1 VIEDK
6 WMERRDFFKK
16 ALTVAGT
23 AAVGST
29 AVEAAETVHPVDN
42 RKVSDIAFPQ
52 KRPLITYS
60 DRPPLLESPRDVF
73 TSALTPND
81 LFFVRWHMP
90 LIPTYINPRKFA
102 ININGL
108 VDQEI
113 KVSLKELKTQ
123 FEQVELTAVLQCGGN
138 NRTAFKPTA
147 SGIQWGVG
155 AMGCAKWKGVRLR
168 DVLKKAGLKKE
179 AAWIGFNGKDKA
191 VYNET
196 ANFVRELK
204 LEHLNDNIILAYEM
218 NGEELPYL
226 NGYPVRLI
234 LPGFYSDSWIK
245 MLSNITVTKERQ
257 KLHFMDHAYRIPDN
271 ECECETPDQLAQTT
285 KPIEEMNV
293 NSIIGYPV
301 TGTKVKNASD
311 LIVRGVAF
319 DGGHGIKK
327 VQISID
333 GGIMWEN
340 ADLDDGSAGKYAYRG
355 FKYTFKPKNSGKLTI
370 MCKASNKKGE
380 EQPFAKDIKWNR
392 GGYKYNGIDEVTVEA
407 V

>member
-1 VIEDK
+1 
-6 WMERRDFFKK
+6 MQRRDFFKK
-16 ALTVAGT
+16 AITVAGT
-23 AAVGST
+23 AAVGSIT
-29 AVEAAETVHPVDN
+29 LEAGETVHPVDN

-90 LIPTYINPRKFA
+90 MIPTYINPKKFT

-108 VDQEI
+108 VEKEI
-113 KVSLKELKTQ
+113 RVSIKELKTE

-147 SGIQWGVG
+147 GGIQWGVG
-155 AMGCAKWKGVRLR
+155 AMGCAKWKGVRLK

-179 AAWIGFNGKDKA
+179 AAWIGFNGEEKA
-191 VYNET
+191 VYDET
-196 ANFVRELK
+196 DNFVRELN
-204 LEHLNDNIILAYEM
+204 LEELHDDIILAYEM
-218 NGEELPYL
+218 NGEDLPYL

-234 LPGFYSDSWIK
+234 LPGYYSDSWIK
-245 MLSNITVTKERQ
+245 MISNITATKERQ
-257 KLHFMDHAYRIPDN
+257 KLHFMDHAYRIADN
-271 ECECETPDQLAQTT
+271 ECECETPENLVQKT

-293 NSIIGYPV
+293 NSLIGYPI
-301 TGTKVKNASD
+301 TDTKVKQDAE

-319 DGGHGIKK
+319 DGGHGIKE

-333 GGIMWEN
+333 GGNLWED
-340 ADLDDGSAGKYAYRG
+340 AALDDGKQGKYAYRS
-355 FKYTFKPKNSGKLTI
+355 FTYAFKPKERAKLTI
-370 MCKASNKKGE
+370 MCKATNTKGE

-392 GGYKYNGIDEVTVEA
+392 GGYKYNGIDAVTIEVL
-407 V
+407 

>member
-1 VIEDK
+1 
-6 WMERRDFFKK
+6 MQRRDFFKK

-29 AVEAAETVHPVDN
+29 TVEATETVHPVDN
-42 RKVSDIAFPQ
+42 QKVSDIAFPQ

-60 DRPPLLESPRDVF
+60 DRPPLLETPREVF

-90 LIPTYINPRKFA
+90 IIPTYINPRKFS
-102 ININGL
+102 IHINGL
-108 VDQEI
+108 VKDEI
-113 KVSLKELKTQ
+113 KVSLEELKTA
-123 FEQVELTAVLQCGGN
+123 FKQVELTAVLQCGGN
-138 NRTAFKPTA
+138 SRTAFKPTP
-147 SGIQWGVG
+147 SGIQWGIG
-155 AMGCAKWKGVRLR
+155 AMGCARWKGVRLK
-168 DVLKKAGLKKE
+168 DVLNKAGLKKE
-179 AAWIGFNGKDKA
+179 AAWIGFNGEDKA

-218 NGEELPYL
+218 NGEDLPYL
-226 NGYPVRLI
+226 NGYPLRLI
-234 LPGFYSDSWIK
+234 IPGTYSDSWIK
-245 MLSNITVTKERQ
+245 MISNITVTKERQ

-285 KPIEEMNV
+285 KPIEEMNI

-301 TGTKVKNASD
+301 TGTKVKSSAE

-319 DGGHGIKK
+319 DGGHGIKH

-333 GGIMWEN
+333 DGQTWEE
-340 ADLDDGSAGKYAYRG
+340 ASLDDGKEGKYAYRA
-355 FKYTFKPKNSGKLTI
+355 FTYAFTAKESGRTTI
-370 MCKASNKKGE
+370 MCKAINKKGE
-380 EQPFAKDIKWNR
+380 EQPFTKDIKWNR
-392 GGYKYNGIDEVTVEA
+392 GGYKYNGIDAVTVE
-407 V
+407 VV